1 MLLGG
6 KQPNSLMVANVTIIS
21 HTECKKVRKEETV
34 YFCICVCYCTH
45 KILYI
50 IIYTTFKLYLIIT
63 TTFKKSN
70 YFFSIKSDQ
79 HRVQQYKF

>member
-21 HTECKKVRKEETV
+21 HTECKKVRKEGKEETV

-45 KILYI
+45 KIQL
-50 IIYTTFKLYLIIT
+50 
-63 TTFKKSN
+63 SN
-70 YFFSIKSDQ
+70 YNHYYNFQKI
-79 HRVQQYKF
+79 